1 MLHMQNPYLPASGA
15 NGGAFDWSGEI
26 SGVRPCPGGTGQQNK
41 QVTNIQVTQQS
52 SGQGVPPV
60 QTAPPSQTTPPMQG
74 TPPSQ
79 ETPPAQAAPP
89 SQVTPAQTAPPT
101 QTAPPAQVMPPQA
114 IPPSQITP
122 PMSPGSQQ
130 TPPQA
135 GSPAMDTPRGIIPTL
150 RPQGPAAVLDLRH
163 HLPDEVIQSPTTVDE
178 AHMGSMK
185 AVLSRNLGNFVVA
198 TFLVGTQG
206 TTSWEGLLYEVGND
220 YLIIYQTGRDRYVVC
235 DIYSLKYIEFYDTR
249 RQGLCESLIRDQ
261 GWQNNSW
268 QDTN

>member
-15 NGGAFDWSGEI
+15 NGGAFDWSKEI
-26 SGVRPCPGGTGQQNK
+26 SGTKPCPSGTGQQTK
-41 QVTNIQVTQQS
+41 QVTNIQVTQQN
-52 SGQGVPPV
+52 
-60 QTAPPSQTTPPMQG
+60 TN
-74 TPPSQ
+74 
-79 ETPPAQAAPP
+79 QAAPP
-89 SQVTPAQTAPPT
+89 V
-101 QTAPPAQVMPPQA
+101 QA
-114 IPPSQITP
+114 TPPSQITP
-122 PMSPGSQQ
+122 PPQVTPPSQVPPPSQGTPPVQVTPPSQDMPPVQTIPSSQVTPPQAVPPQTTPSMSPGSQ
-130 TPPQA
+130 PGFPM
-135 GSPAMDTPRGIIPTL
+135 MDTPRGIIPTL

-163 HLPDEVIQSPTTVDE
+163 HLPEEVVQSPTTVDE

-185 AVLSRNLGNFVVA
+185 AVLGRNLGNFVVA

-249 RQGLCESLIRDQ
+249 RQGMCESLIRDQ
-261 GWQNNSW
+261 GWQTNSW